1 MKNYKALSGS
11 CREGLWL
18 RNLLHKLKIWPLLA
32 IWLHVDNEGA
42 EALAKN
48 LQHHSRTKHIH
59 TRFHFVWECVKLGQ
73 MSINHVLTKDM
84 LADLLTNLLDR
95 VLLEIIK
102 ECLEFLIEWTLKKL
116 RFILYVFFRSQLNQA
131 LFTHVILGWVCTIII
146 IKKNSK

>member
-1 MKNYKALSGS
+1 M
-11 CREGLWL
+11 

-59 TRFHFVWECVKLGQ
+59 TRFRFVWECVKLGQ

-84 LADLLTNLLDR
+84 LADLLTNPLDR

-116 RFILYVFFRSQLNQA
+116 LFILYVF
-131 LFTHVILGWVCTIII
+131 LGA
-146 IKKNSK
+146 S